1 MVVST
6 DFLENLKLRLNF
18 PFLLSPI
25 TNPFDDGIPDDPTEV
40 PPIIVRPGPAGD
52 IGQDVKGRQHEP
64 PGDQRTPQ
72 QKREDE
78 RDREKIE
85 RELEPIRKKIQEDRE
100 RRERELEDYK
110 KIHPEPKPITLD
122 ETEADRKRSEV
133 FRRLMEQKV
142 IIGPPQRPGTPQGGG
157 VLKAD
162 ASKGDSGEKEKP
174 PIEWTNWDENLK
186 QLPLPGEQVQPFL
199 DPKIPDRGGIF
210 DPIPETKDRGGIFD
224 PIPEVDTRG
233 GIFDPIPDVDVGG
246 MYVARASEPQ
256 RPLSQQLEYW
266 RTKQSTK
273 TSTEERDHH
282 TLNNW
287 IYGKIQ
293 EENLGQ
299 KAEAFIR
306 QSIETFWRNAN
317 DTPEAHQLGTDFP
330 WYHSLEGVLNRLWDG
345 AEASIQWDMYSD
357 KQKASMARAGRNFDT
372 GAKELASGEPEVVDR
387 GNLSLQSYWES
398 LTDEQRAVLKGEIE
412 GEIPSSYTV
421 SRGRPGE
428 LPSLTQGEA
437 KPESWFDDI
446 SYEDYR
452 YVDFGEGMQIRVG
465 EGMEIRQQGTFET
478 WVKSKRAEA
487 RELSND
493 DLIEWL
499 GYEEFRESVESEG
512 AYESRMELEPES
524 YRIRNDLETRIKWEE
539 WDRRLGELKKDSLG
553 PPTELLPTVSG
564 SSGETNKIWRAYN
577 APGKGQIPFSHT
589 LRELEQGK
597 SMTWGKHGSPR
608 YDLRVGDQFE
618 VLMEDRTI
626 RIYEVTERIEESRY
640 DNITKR
646 YKEEGYATTQDLRNV
661 HETKLSRL
669 VTRVRDPESGEM
681 TWKRT
686 DRWYRERDN
695 FDRDKGFWH
704 DRGATI
710 RFKRVTVSP
719 ENSENLTGKVSREKT
734 TIPNN
739 VWWGSNENRTLSNL
753 ALRPFKFEGYDF
765 NSVEHAYQSLKAGEF
780 DKTMYNMPG
789 WKKAGTKL
797 TDRSVRPKLDAAQNF
812 ESPQRGRGQALIPY
826 NIKLM
831 SNLMYES
838 FKQNR
843 DAKIELMR
851 TNGEFTHV
859 QDKGIWNQV
868 FPIVLNHV
876 YNRLWAEQ
884 PVVTVNVAGS
894 REFND
899 RREPGTRPFVRGL
912 LDFMSTRLRENGY
925 RLKVISG
932 GQNGADLLG
941 LQEAKSLGLETG
953 GTMPRNWRTEDG
965 PTPQRKVEFPDLR
978 MHQSWDWHPRNRQN
992 VVDADF
998 TILLPSKHSK
1008 PSGRHNIPNAG
1019 TVLTEKYARDEK
1031 KPYFWIQDL
1040 MPNKDGSYEGTAI
1053 DKFLTDLRVD
1063 KHKRTPDDWRNRTRL
1078 PRFNSEGQPVFINP
1092 DRPEVGEITGRRP
1105 NWVTDVIAVNETT
1118 DWRLRDRP
1126 TVGELIQSDLFAEL
1140 AIALKEAGIKNVE
1153 LSPEASTIPS
1163 NVTTISQEARQSV
1176 SSADVDREVAARA
1189 SSAEANARR
1198 TLADAK
1204 EAADAETR
1212 RQQNALSAKAG
1223 HDPLAS
1229 RFRLES
1235 KYNPETGNMERTR
1248 VEVPWYEVERQLQA
1262 QAQRE
1267 IDERGTRKATPE
1279 DLERMKISKMTSAE
1293 FMQWLL
1299 NKDKI

>member
-6 DFLENLKLRLNF
+6 DFLEDLKLRLNF

-25 TNPFDDGIPDDPTEV
+25 TNPFSEATTGIPDDPDEV
-40 PPIIVRPGPAGD
+40 PPIIYIPGPPGG
-52 IGQDVKGRQHEP
+52 IGEDVKGKLPEQP
-64 PGDQRTPQ
+64 KDQRTPQ

-78 RDREKIE
+78 AMREKIE
-85 RELEPIRKKIQEDRE
+85 RENEKARKELQRMRE
-100 RRERELEDYK
+100 RLER
-110 KIHPEPKPITLD
+110 
-122 ETEADRKRSEV
+122 ETEARKRINPQPENRWGQTEAEKKQSEI
-133 FRRLMEQKV
+133 FKRLMEQKV
-142 IIGPPQRPGTPQGGG
+142 IIGEPQRPGTSVGGG
-157 VLKAD
+157 VLKAS

-174 PIEWTNWDENLK
+174 PIKWTNWDQNLK
-186 QLPLPGEQVQPFL
+186 QLPS
-199 DPKIPDRGGIF
+199 PK
-210 DPIPETKDRGGIFD
+210 
-224 PIPEVDTRG
+224 
-233 GIFDPIPDVDVGG
+233 
-246 MYVARASEPQ
+246 PQ
-256 RPLSQQLEYW
+256 RLIAQLPELEYW

-273 TSTEERDHH
+273 TSTEQRDHH
-282 TLNNW
+282 ALNNW

-306 QSIETFWRNAN
+306 QSIETIWRNAN
-317 DTPEAHQLGTDFP
+317 DTPEAYQLGTDFT
-330 WYHSLEGVLNRLWDG
+330 WYYSLEGVLNRLWDG

-357 KQKASMARAGRNFDT
+357 KQKASMERYRRNFDT

-398 LTDEQRAVLKGEIE
+398 LTDEQRAVLKGEIA

-446 SYEDYR
+446 GYEDYR
-452 YVDFGEGMQIRVG
+452 YADFGEGMQIRVG
-465 EGMEIRQQGTFET
+465 EGMGIRQPGTFET
-478 WVKSKRAEA
+478 WVKSKREEA
-487 RELSND
+487 RKLSND

-499 GYEEFRESVESEG
+499 GYEEFRESVEDEG
-512 AYESRMELEPES
+512 AYESRMELEPEA
-524 YRIRNDLETRIKWEE
+524 YRIRNDLIRKINWEE

-577 APGKGQIPFSHT
+577 SPGKGQIPFSHT
-589 LRELEQGK
+589 MREMEQGK
-597 SMTWGKHGSPR
+597 SMTWGKDGSSR

-646 YKEEGYATTQDLRNV
+646 YKEEGYATTQALRNV

-669 VTRVRDPESGEM
+669 VNERGE
-681 TWKRT
+681 RT

-695 FDRDKGFWH
+695 FNEDKGFWH

-719 ENSENLTGKVSREKT
+719 EDSENLTGKVSREKT

-765 NSVEHAYQSLKAGEF
+765 NSVEHAYQTLKAGDF

-797 TDRSVRPKLDAAQNF
+797 TDRSVRPKLDAAQNY

-859 QDKGIWNQV
+859 QDKGIWNKV

-876 YNRLWAEQ
+876 YKRLWAEQ
-884 PVVTVNVAGS
+884 PVVTVNIAGS

-899 RREPGTRPFVRGL
+899 RREPGTRPFVRRL

-941 LQEAKSLGLETG
+941 LQEARRLGLETG
-953 GTMPRNWRTEDG
+953 GTMPRNWRTSDG

-978 MHQSWDWHPRNRQN
+978 MHRSWNWKPRTRQN

-1008 PSGRHNIPNAG
+1008 PSGRYNIPNAG

-1040 MPNKDGSYEGTAI
+1040 MPNEDGSYEGTAI

-1078 PRFNSEGQPVFINP
+1078 PRFNAKGQPVFINP
-1092 DRPEVGEITGRRP
+1092 KRPEVGEITGRRP
-1105 NWVTDVIAVNETT
+1105 DWVTDVIAVNETT

-1126 TVGELIQSDLFAEL
+1126 TTGELIQSDLFAEL

-1153 LSPEASTIPS
+1153 LSPETSTIPS

-1176 SSADVDREVAARA
+1176 SPADVDREVADRA
-1189 SSAEANARR
+1189 HSADANARR
-1198 TLADAK
+1198 RAADAK
-1204 EAADAETR
+1204 EAANAETL

-1229 RFRLES
+1229 RYQLES
-1235 KYNPETGNMERTR
+1235 KYNPVTGNMEMTR
-1248 VEVPWYEVERQLQA
+1248 VEVPWYKVREQLQA
-1262 QAQRE
+1262 QAQRKL
-1267 IDERGTRKATPE
+1267 DEEKAKGGTRKATQE
-1279 DLERMKISKMTSAE
+1279 DLEQYGQIPADKTTPAE
-1293 FMQWLL
+1293 FLQWLL
-1299 NKDKI
+1299 DQDKI